1 LIDVTE
7 PTTRPRGWRA
17 LAVPLGVV
25 VAVVLA
31 VAIGAAGF
39 FAEFASR
46 DVEYTIA
53 GETSPD
59 AVAVHVTV
67 QRVEAAARE
76 LVLQVLVVPEG
87 SLADPG
93 TVPATPAKDLVV
105 DTSSLTTAP
114 LTFHAHDRITARE
127 LRVPMDGAVSF
138 FPFDRYG
145 VDLYFAAEDA
155 AGTPAPIKLI
165 MTDHEPGFITRPLAQ
180 PDTAHE
186 GDGYVDAELLVKRS
200 RSTLILAWFQVIV
213 MWALGLCVL
222 AGALYIVRRHQG
234 LVWPAMGWM
243 AATLFALVGFRNAAP
258 GLPPVGS
265 LIDYCAFFWAEA
277 LIALS
282 LVLVTVSGV
291 RVRPGPRP

>member
-1 LIDVTE
+1 LIEVSEPTIE
-7 PTTRPRGWRA
+7 PTTRPRRWLY

-25 VAVVLA
+25 LAIAV
-31 VAIGAAGF
+31 GAAGF

-46 DVEYTIA
+46 DVQYTIA
-53 GETSPD
+53 GDTSAD
-59 AVAVHVTV
+59 AVAVQVTV

-76 LVLQVLVVPEG
+76 LVLQVLVVPQG
-87 SLADPG
+87 SFADPG
-93 TVPATPAKDLVV
+93 SDPATPAKDLVL

-114 LTFHAHDRITARE
+114 LTFRAHDRITARE
-127 LRVPMDGAVSF
+127 LRVPMDGVVSF

-145 VDLYFAAEDA
+145 VDLYIGVEASGA
-155 AGTPAPIKLI
+155 PAPVELI
-165 MTDHEPGFITRPLAQ
+165 MLDHEPGFVTRPLA
-180 PDTAHE
+180 E
-186 GDGYVDAELLVKRS
+186 GDPAHHGDGFVDAALQVKRS
-200 RSTLILAWFQVIV
+200 RATFILAWFQVIV

-222 AGALYIVRRHQG
+222 AGALHIVRRRLG
-234 LVWPAMGWM
+234 LVWPALGWM

-282 LVLVTVSGV
+282 LVLVTVRGI
-291 RVRPGPRP
+291 RART

>member
-1 LIDVTE
+1 MSE
-7 PTTRPRGWRA
+7 PTTKPRWWPYLA
-17 LAVPLGVV
+17 LALG
-25 VAVVLA
+25 VVLA

-46 DVEYTIA
+46 DVQYTIA
-53 GETSPD
+53 DDNARD
-59 AVAVHVTV
+59 AVAVQVTV

-87 SLADPG
+87 SYADPG
-93 TVPATPAKDLVV
+93 AEPATPAKDLVL

-114 LTFHAHDRITARE
+114 LTFPAHDRITARE
-127 LRVPMDGAVSF
+127 LRIPMDGAVSF
-138 FPFDRYG
+138 FPFDRYNVELYVG
-145 VDLYFAAEDA
+145 VDA
-155 AGTPAPIKLI
+155 AGAPAPVQLTMI
-165 MTDHEPGFITRPLAQ
+165 DHEPGFVTRPLVEGT
-180 PDTAHE
+180 TAHG
-186 GDGYVDAELLVKRS
+186 GDGYVDAALQVKRS

-222 AGALYIVRRHQG
+222 AGALHIVRGRLG
-234 LVWPAMGWM
+234 LVWPALGWM

-282 LVLVTVSGV
+282 LVMATVHGV
-291 RVRPGPRP
+291 RART